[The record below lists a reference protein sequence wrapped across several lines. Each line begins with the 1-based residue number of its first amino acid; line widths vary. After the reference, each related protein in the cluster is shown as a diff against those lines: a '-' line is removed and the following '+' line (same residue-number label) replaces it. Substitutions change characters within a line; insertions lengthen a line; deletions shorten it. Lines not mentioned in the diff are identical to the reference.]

1 MSALPDPAVTPLP
14 VTAPPPIDAEGSRV
28 RAFWRALRSNRFA
41 LVGAALAV
49 LLVLVALLAPVIAP
63 HPADAGSATHPE
75 LALAKPSGEHLL
87 GTDQLGR
94 DILTRVLYGARTSLR
109 IAGSVLVLA
118 VLIGVPLGLV
128 AGYVGGWLD
137 DVIMRVT
144 DVFLAFPA
152 LLLSLALAAVLSP
165 SVGNATIAIAAT
177 WWPWYARLARG
188 SAVAIR
194 DRGYVEAARALGVS
208 RRRILARHVLPN
220 ATTPVLV
227 QASLDVGGVIITA
240 AALSFLGLGAQDPTA
255 EWGLMVSQGQGLL
268 ATNWWFPV
276 APGVAIVLAALAFN
290 LLGDGLRTVLDPRK
304 VAAR

>member
-1 MSALPDPAVTPLP
+1 MSALPDPAGTPLA
-14 VTAPPPIDAEGSRV
+14 VAAPPVGTGRTRSA
-28 RAFWRALRSNRFA
+28 WTALRSNRFA
-41 LVGAALAV
+41 LVGAALAL
-49 LLVLVALLAPVIAP
+49 LLVLIALLAPVIAP
-63 HPADAGSATHPE
+63 FPDDAGSATHPE
-75 LALAKPSGEHLL
+75 IALAKPSGEHLL
-87 GTDQLGR
+87 GTDQVGR
-94 DILTRVLYGARTSLR
+94 DVLSRVLYGTRTSLR
-109 IAGSVLVLA
+109 IAASVLILA

-137 DVIMRVT
+137 DVIMRIT
-144 DVFLAFPA
+144 DIFLAFPA

-165 SVGNATIAIAAT
+165 SVGNATLAIAAT

-227 QASLDVGGVIITA
+227 QASLDVGGIIITA

-255 EWGLMVSQGQGLL
+255 EWGLMVSQGQALL

-276 APGVAIVLAALAFN
+276 APGVAIVIMALAFN